1 MIIIGNGR
9 VGGGLKLRAER
20 LGSRVT
26 CLGRNDSFGSLM
38 QNAGKPILVCTNAG
52 DLAEVIHATP
62 TRFRPDLVFIQ
73 NGMLDTFLTREGLSD
88 STRGLLYFAVPKR
101 GVEPQPGGASIF
113 SGPHAEVMTEFFR
126 ELGLEARCV
135 SRQDF
140 SNEMASKLIW
150 NCVFGLLSDVLDCPV
165 GTICIEHRASVDG
178 LVAELVSICNAGIQT
193 TLEANATSE
202 DLVAYSMSIPEY
214 QGALKQWEWRNGW
227 FDETAGRLG
236 IDTPLHDKFLVGR
249 RPTGR

>member
-20 LGSRVT
+20 LGSRVR
-26 CLGRNDSFGSLM
+26 CLGRGDNLDGLKRT
-38 QNAGKPILVCTNAG
+38 GGEPILVCTNAG
-52 DLAEVIHATP
+52 DLAEVIDATP
-62 TRFRPDLVFIQ
+62 AQYRPDLVFVQ

-101 GVEPQPGGASIF
+101 GLEPQPGGASIF
-113 SGPHAEVMTEFFR
+113 SGPHAEAMTEFFR
-126 ELGLEARCV
+126 ELDLEARCV

-150 NCVFGLLSDVLDCPV
+150 NCVFGLLSDVIDRPV
-165 GTICIEHRASVDG
+165 GTICTDYRASVDE
-178 LVAELVSICNAGIQT
+178 LVAELVAVCNAGIQT
-193 TLEANATSE
+193 TLEATTTS
-202 DLVAYSMSIPEY
+202 DALVAYSMSIPEY

-227 FDETAGRLG
+227 FVETARRLSM
-236 IDTPLHDKFLVGR
+236 DTPLHDKFLVGR